1 MEKMIEDITGVKV
14 ISLHHDI
21 STTTAEEVVI
31 FTLAESPDFRESR
44 KK

>member
-1 MEKMIEDITGVKV
+1 MEAMVTDITGVKV

-31 FTLAESPDFRESR
+31 FTLAEPPRVRETR
-44 KK
+44 KR